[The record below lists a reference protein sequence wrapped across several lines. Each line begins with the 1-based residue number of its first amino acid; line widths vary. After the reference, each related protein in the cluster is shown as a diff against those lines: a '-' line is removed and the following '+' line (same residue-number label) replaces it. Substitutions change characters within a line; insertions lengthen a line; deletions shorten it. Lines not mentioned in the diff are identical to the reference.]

1 MYLGQIRF
9 LNWPDDALEKVA
21 TMFFDETQLDED
33 NKTQCILM
41 CKHFHTTIAEAADQ
55 FYEELRRRTYIT
67 PTSYLEL
74 ILTFKNLYQ
83 HKVDQINMQRNR

>member
-1 MYLGQIRF
+1 
-9 LNWPDDALEKVA
+9 
-21 TMFFDETQLDED
+21 MFFNETQLDED

-41 CKHFHTTIAEAADQ
+41 CKYFHTTIADAANQ
-55 FYEELRRRTYIT
+55 FYEELRRKTYIT

-83 HKVDQINMQRNR
+83 LKVDQIMMQQNR